1 MDTLFIINPISGNG
15 RKKDIISLLE
25 AEGLKYVITKAGGE
39 AEEIARNCDES
50 TIVAVGGDGTV
61 NEVARGLLGSD
72 KTLGIIPCGS
82 GDGLALCL
90 GISRNIRKA
99 LDTVLLG
106 QTVLIDRGSIN
117 SRPFFSVCG
126 TGFDADV
133 SKLFAQSGKRGLE
146 NYVLQAM
153 HLGKDFSPLDYEIS
167 LDGQTFSRKA
177 VLLTVANS
185 NQWGNQAKVAPHAD
199 CSDGLLD
206 LTALDMFSSIEL
218 PALATLLMTG
228 HCDSSRRV
236 HCYKAREIIIRR
248 PFAAPAHCD
257 GDWFDAPEELRIKI
271 HPQDLKVRVNRVRKI
286 D

>member
-99 LDTVLLG
+99 LDTVLHG

-153 HLGKDFSPLDYEIS
+153 HLWKDFSPLDYEIS
-167 LDGQTFSRKA
+167 LDGQSFSRKA

-185 NQWGNQAKVAPHAD
+185 NQWGNQAKVAPHAN

-271 HPQDLKVRVNRVRKI
+271 HPQELKVIVNRVGKN